1 MNLIKNNNL
10 ITGDFLKYSISS
22 LESRYNGLCHE
33 RRDLQIN
40 ISVKSRR
47 LPFLDILP
55 RNYEI
60 IEFPDSINDPNT
72 GEVQELLKELENV
85 HRECLDCFW
94 TSEYLKASSRYYS
107 LTIKDFEA
115 NLRFY
120 DFWETLNT
128 IQQREF
134 MKYCDK
140 YSNTYISTIKIIDLL
155 KYDKNYLKKVLAFIH
170 ESGDAIEIFGEDVSI
185 HE

>member
-60 IEFPDSINDPNT
+60 IEFPDSINDPNSVD
-72 GEVQELLKELENV
+72 VQILLKELEKV
-85 HRECLDCFW
+85 HGECLDCFW

-120 DFWETLNT
+120 DFWETLND

>member
-1 MNLIKNNNL
+1 MDLIKNNF
-10 ITGDFLKYSISS
+10 ISGDLLKYSISS
-22 LESRYNGLCHE
+22 LESRYNALSRE
-33 RRDLQIN
+33 RMDLQIQ
-40 ISVKSRR
+40 ISKKMGRIA
-47 LPFLDILP
+47 FLDILP

-60 IEFPDSINDPNT
+60 LEFTDSV
-72 GEVQELLKELENV
+72 EVQELLKELENV
-85 HRECLDCFW
+85 HRECLDFFW

-120 DFWETLNT
+120 DFWETLND